1 MPKVVSIG
9 CCLLGLLSI
18 LSESTFAQY
27 TQATASFTITV
38 SAASVIRLTPS
49 TPITLNMGP
58 TVAGSVSTNT
68 SNSETY
74 LKLTS
79 ITSGQGKKVDAQI
92 TNGNPP
98 TGTLLKVKAMPCTTG
113 TGTFGTVAS
122 QVTLSRTA
130 SKTIIQGIGT
140 CYSGVGT
147 QDGYNLIYNW
157 DLDPNT
163 TAQLASNTTTAV
175 FITYTVTLY

>member
-1 MPKVVSIG
+1 MPKVISTG
-9 CCLLGLLSI
+9 FCLLSLL
-18 LSESTFAQY
+18 LLFSESTSGQY
-27 TQATASFTITV
+27 TNASASFIITV
-38 SAASVIRLTPS
+38 NPASVIRVTPS
-49 TPITLNMGP
+49 TPISLQMGP

-68 SNSETY
+68 TNSETY
-74 LKLTS
+74 LKMTS
-79 ITSGQGKKVDAQI
+79 ITSGNNKKVDAQI

-98 TGTLLKVKAMPCTTG
+98 TGTLLKVKAMTCTTG
-113 TGTFGTVAS
+113 SGTFGTVAN

-140 CYSGVGT
+140 CYTGVGT

-157 DLDPNT
+157 DLDPNVIAQVAANIT
-163 TAQLASNTTTAV
+163 TAI